1 MNKKLIWNDI
11 KQNKL
16 SSGAALFFMAVS
28 ATLLAL
34 TVLLF
39 SGLLGAIEGLMDKAQ
54 VPDYMQMHAKEG
66 EDGQAGWQQALC

>member
-16 SSGAALFFMAVS
+16 S

-34 TVLLF
+34 PVLLF

-54 VPDYMQMHAKEG
+54 VP
-66 EDGQAGWQQALC
+66 